1 MIARRG
7 SWSGVALSAMCIA
20 ALACSG
26 GGDGKT
32 AATGD
37 STAKPGGAGKGI
49 KIAMIAKSSDNPV
62 FLAARTGAEAAAR
75 KASADYKID
84 VEIAWLTPPQ
94 EDGQVQAQ
102 RIAQAVN
109 EGAHAVLISCSDA
122 GKVTGAINDA
132 VARGVE
138 VMTFDSDAPQ
148 SKRFAFYGVDDARA
162 GQQTMAELA
171 TLLGGKGNV
180 AILAGNQNA
189 PNLQKR
195 VQGAKTEA
203 AKYPG
208 IKIVGVFNHVETPQ
222 DASAEVIRV
231 NNAYPEI
238 TGWAVVGG
246 WPLFATS
253 LLTELNPAKQKVA
266 SVDAIPVELP
276 YVEKGVVPV
285 LLAQS
290 VYLWGDVG
298 VRTIVDKIQ
307 NNKSPAN
314 PIMPMELVRVTKD
327 NLGDWARQLKSWGFT
342 DVAPQYLSL
351 PAASGASTLVSP
363 SEKESASDSPA
374 RRRSATCRWRSRP
387 APATRCVARTAPG
400 RAHSARSSPGSINRT

>member
-1 MIARRG
+1 MSARRKG
-7 SWSGVALSAMCIA
+7 WSSIVASVVCLA

-26 GGDGKT
+26 GGDGKP
-32 AATGD
+32 AATAD
-37 STAKPGGAGKGI
+37 SAKAGATGGAAGKSI

-62 FLAARTGAEAAAR
+62 FLAARTGAEAAA
-75 KASADYKID
+75 KELSAKSGVD
-84 VEIAWLTPPQ
+84 VTVEWLTPPK
-94 EDGQVQAQ
+94 EDGEVQAQ
-102 RIAQAVN
+102 RVRQAVN
-109 EGAHAVLISCSDA
+109 EGVDAILISCSDA

-132 VARGVE
+132 VDRGVT

-171 TLLGGKGNV
+171 SLLNGKGNV

-203 AKYPG
+203 AKFPG
-208 IKIVGVFNHVETPQ
+208 IKIVGVFNHIETPQ

-238 TGWAVVGG
+238 TGWAFIGG

-298 VRTIVDKIQ
+298 VRTIFDKVRD
-307 NNKSPAN
+307 NKTPPN
-314 PIMPMELVRVTKD
+314 PVMPMELVRVSKD
-327 NLGDWARQLKSWGFT
+327 NLGDWARQLKAWGFT
-342 DVAPQYLSL
+342 DVDPKYLAM
-351 PAASGASTLVSP
+351 P
-363 SEKESASDSPA
+363 
-374 RRRSATCRWRSRP
+374 P
-387 APATRCVARTAPG
+387 APKK
-400 RAHSARSSPGSINRT
+400 